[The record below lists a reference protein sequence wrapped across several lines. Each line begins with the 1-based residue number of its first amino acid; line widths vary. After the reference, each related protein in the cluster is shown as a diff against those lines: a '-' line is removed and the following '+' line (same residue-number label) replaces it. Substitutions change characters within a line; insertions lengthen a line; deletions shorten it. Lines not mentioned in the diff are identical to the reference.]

1 MDPAALA
8 RPRSSDATGATVV
21 IAPDTL
27 LAFSALAFV
36 LIIIPGPSVLF
47 IVGRALQ
54 HGRREALLSVV
65 GNAGGEVVHVL
76 LVAAGVG
83 ALIAASE
90 AAFVILKVVGGL
102 YLIYLGVQAIRH
114 RADGLDLPDDGAS
127 YGTGPSARRLLGE
140 SFTVGVMNP
149 KTLVFVAAVLPQFV
163 DARRGPAWAQI
174 LVLGLVFAIIAI
186 VSDGAYALVAS
197 RARQWFGRS
206 PTRVARIRGTGGGMI
221 AGLGVVLLLA
231 RRAT

>member
-1 MDPAALA
+1 MIP
-8 RPRSSDATGATVV
+8 PH
-21 IAPDTL
+21 TL

-47 IVGRALQ
+47 VVGRALQ
-54 HGRREALLSVV
+54 HGRREALLSVL
-65 GNAGGEVVHVL
+65 GNAGGEVVHVF

-90 AAFVILKVVGGL
+90 AAFVILKIVGGV
-102 YLIYLGVQAIRH
+102 YLIHLGFQAIRH
-114 RADGLDLPDDGAS
+114 RRDGLDVPDADALPPARL
-127 YGTGPSARRLLGE
+127 SARRLLGE

-149 KTLVFVAAVLPQFV
+149 KTLIFVAAVLPQFV
-163 DARRGPAWAQI
+163 DTARGPAWAQI

-186 VSDGAYALVAS
+186 VSDGTYALVAS
-197 RARQWFGRS
+197 GARAWFGRS
-206 PTRVARIRGTGGGMI
+206 PARVARIRATGGGMI
-221 AGLGVVLLLA
+221 AALGVVLLLS